1 MLLRL
6 ENIEKSYKNNF
17 EEKNVLNG
25 ISLKIRDNDIVTIY
39 GNSGVGKST
48 LLNIVSGIINPDK
61 GIVNFNGKI
70 VDNSNKLSIRKKMIS
85 ILLQKDNLLPEF
97 NVSDNMIL
105 PLIINGFKY
114 MEAESRVNEVLDY
127 LDMKNYKLRYPNH
140 LSSGEYQRI
149 SLLRCICKKPKLI
162 IADEPTANLDEK
174 NCEQL
179 MKLIVKLNKD
189 YGMAFLIASH
199 DKRFKKV
206 STLEYELFN
215 GDLKINE

>member
-17 EEKNVLNG
+17 EEKAVLNG
-25 ISLKIRDNDIVTIY
+25 INLKIRDNDIVTVY
-39 GNSGVGKST
+39 GNSGVGKTT

-61 GIVNFNGKI
+61 GTVNFNGEM
-70 VDNSNKLSIRKKMIS
+70 VDNSNKISIRKKMIS

-97 NVSDNMIL
+97 NVADNMIL

-114 MEAESRVNEVLDY
+114 GEAELRVNEVLNY
-127 LDMKNYKLRYPNH
+127 LDMKKYKLRYPNQ

-149 SLLRCICKKPKLI
+149 SLLRCICKNPKLI

-189 YGMAFLIASH
+189 NGMAFLIATH

-206 STLEYELFN
+206 STLKYELFN
-215 GDLKINE
+215 GDLKNK

>member
-1 MLLRL
+1 M
-6 ENIEKSYKNNF
+6 EI
-17 EEKNVLNG
+17 
-25 ISLKIRDNDIVTIY
+25 
-39 GNSGVGKST
+39 SGVGKTT

-61 GIVNFNGKI
+61 GTVNFNGEM
-70 VDNSNKLSIRKKMIS
+70 VDNSNKISIMKKMIS

-114 MEAESRVNEVLDY
+114 GEAELRVNEVLNY
-127 LDMKNYKLRYPNH
+127 LDMKKYKLRYPNQ

-149 SLLRCICKKPKLI
+149 SLFRDVFVKRNV

-174 NCEQL
+174 IEQL

-189 YGMAFLIASH
+189 YRMAFLIATH
-199 DKRFKKV
+199 DKDLKKF
-206 STLEYELFN
+206 STLEYKIVN
-215 GDLKINE
+215 GDLKNK

>member
-17 EEKNVLNG
+17 EEKAVLNG
-25 ISLKIRDNDIVTIY
+25 INLKIRDNDIVTVY
-39 GNSGVGKST
+39 GNSGVGKTT

-61 GIVNFNGKI
+61 GTVNFNGEM
-70 VDNSNKLSIRKKMIS
+70 VDNSNKISIRKKMIS

-114 MEAESRVNEVLDY
+114 GEAELRVNEVLNY
-127 LDMKNYKLRYPNH
+127 LDMKKYKLRYPNQ

-149 SLLRCICKKPKLI
+149 SLLRCICK
-162 IADEPTANLDEK
+162 TQN
-174 NCEQL
+174 
-179 MKLIVKLNKD
+179 
-189 YGMAFLIASH
+189 
-199 DKRFKKV
+199 
-206 STLEYELFN
+206 
-215 GDLKINE
+215 

>member
-6 ENIEKSYKNNF
+6 ENIKKTYKNNF
-17 EEKNVLNG
+17 EEKAVLNG
-25 ISLKIRDNDIVTIY
+25 VSLKIRYSDIVTVY
-39 GNSGVGKST
+39 GNSGVGKTT
-48 LLNIVSGIINPDK
+48 LLNIVSGIIKPDK
-61 GIVNFNGKI
+61 GIVNINGKI
-70 VDNSNKLSIRKKMIS
+70 VDNSNKINIRKKMIS

-105 PLIINGFKY
+105 PLVINGFKY
-114 MEAESRVNEVLDY
+114 TEAELRVNEVLDY
-127 LDMKNYKLRYPNH
+127 LDMKNYKLRYPDQ

-179 MKLIVKLNKD
+179 MKLIVKLNRD
-189 YGMAFLIASH
+189 YGMAFLIATH

-215 GDLKINE
+215 GDLKNK

>member
-6 ENIEKSYKNNF
+6 ENIEKSYRTNF

-25 ISLKIRDNDIVTIY
+25 ISLKILDSDIVTVY
-39 GNSGVGKST
+39 GNSGAGKST
-48 LLNIVSGIINPDK
+48 LLNIVSGIIDPDK
-61 GIVNFNGKI
+61 GIVNINGKI
-70 VDNSNKLSIRKKMIS
+70 VDTSNKISIRKKMIS
-85 ILLQKDNLLPEF
+85 ILSQKDNLLPEF
-97 NVSDNMIL
+97 NIFDNMIL
-105 PLIINGFKY
+105 PLIINGFRHA
-114 MEAESRVNEVLDY
+114 EAELRVNEVLDY
-127 LDMKNYKLRYPNH
+127 LDMKNYKLRYPNQ

-149 SLLRCICKKPKLI
+149 SLLRCICKNPKLI

-179 MKLIVKLNKD
+179 MKLIVKLNDD
-189 YGMAFLIASH
+189 YGMAFIIATH

-215 GDLKINE
+215 GDLKKK

>member
-25 ISLKIRDNDIVTIY
+25 ISLKIRDNDIVAVY

-61 GIVNFNGKI
+61 GIVNINGKI
-70 VDNSNKLSIRKKMIS
+70 VDNSNKINIRKKMIS

-105 PLIINGFKY
+105 PLVINGLKY
-114 MEAESRVNEVLDY
+114 AEAELRINEVLDY
-127 LDMKNYKLRYPNH
+127 LDMKNYKLRYPNQ

-179 MKLIVKLNKD
+179 MELIVKLNRD
-189 YGMAFLIASH
+189 YGMAFLIATH

-215 GDLKINE
+215 GDLKNK

>member
-17 EEKNVLNG
+17 EEKAVLNG
-25 ISLKIRDNDIVTIY
+25 INLKIRDNDIVTVY
-39 GNSGVGKST
+39 GNSGVGKTT

-61 GIVNFNGKI
+61 GTVNFNGEM
-70 VDNSNKLSIRKKMIS
+70 VDNSNKISIRKKMIS

-114 MEAESRVNEVLDY
+114 GEAELRVNEVLNY
-127 LDMKNYKLRYPNH
+127 LDMKKYKLRYPNQ
-140 LSSGEYQRI
+140 LSSGVYQRI
-149 SLLRCICKKPKLI
+149 SLLRCICKNPKLI

-189 YGMAFLIASH
+189 YGMAFLIATH

-206 STLEYELFN
+206 STLKYELFN
-215 GDLKINE
+215 GDLKNK

>member
-6 ENIEKSYKNNF
+6 ENIKKTYKNNF
-17 EEKNVLNG
+17 EEKAVLNG
-25 ISLKIRDNDIVTIY
+25 VSLKIRDNDIVTVY
-39 GNSGVGKST
+39 GNSGVGKTT
-48 LLNIVSGIINPDK
+48 LLNIVSGIIKPDK
-61 GIVNFNGKI
+61 GIVNINGKI
-70 VDNSNKLSIRKKMIS
+70 VDNSNKINIRKKMIS

-105 PLIINGFKY
+105 PLVINGFKY
-114 MEAESRVNEVLDY
+114 TEAELRVNEVLDY
-127 LDMKNYKLRYPNH
+127 LDMKNYKLRYPDQ

-189 YGMAFLIASH
+189 YGMAFLIATH

-215 GDLKINE
+215 GDLKNK

>member
-6 ENIEKSYKNNF
+6 ENIKKTYKNNF
-17 EEKNVLNG
+17 EEKAVLNG
-25 ISLKIRDNDIVTIY
+25 VSLKIRDNDIVTVY
-39 GNSGVGKST
+39 GNSGVGKTT
-48 LLNIVSGIINPDK
+48 LLNIVSGIIKPDK
-61 GIVNFNGKI
+61 GIVNINGKI
-70 VDNSNKLSIRKKMIS
+70 VDNSNKINIRKKMIS

-105 PLIINGFKY
+105 PLVINGFKY
-114 MEAESRVNEVLDY
+114 AEAELRVNEVLDY
-127 LDMKNYKLRYPNH
+127 LDMKNYKLRYPDQ

-189 YGMAFLIASH
+189 YGMAFLIATH

-215 GDLKINE
+215 GDLKNK

>member
-6 ENIEKSYKNNF
+6 ENIEKSYRTNF

-25 ISLKIRDNDIVTIY
+25 ISLKILDSDIVTVY
-39 GNSGVGKST
+39 GNSGAGKST
-48 LLNIVSGIINPDK
+48 LLNIVSGIIDPDK
-61 GIVNFNGKI
+61 GIVNINGKI
-70 VDNSNKLSIRKKMIS
+70 VDNSNKISIRKKMIS
-85 ILLQKDNLLPEF
+85 ILSQKDNLLPEF
-97 NVSDNMIL
+97 NIFDNMIL
-105 PLIINGFKY
+105 PLIINGFRHA
-114 MEAESRVNEVLDY
+114 EAELRVNEVLDY
-127 LDMKNYKLRYPNH
+127 LDMKNYKLRYPNQ

-179 MKLIVKLNKD
+179 MKLIVKLNDD
-189 YGMAFLIASH
+189 YGMAFIIATH

-215 GDLKINE
+215 GDLKKK

>member
-6 ENIEKSYKNNF
+6 ENIEKSYRTNF

-25 ISLKIRDNDIVTIY
+25 ISLKILDSDIVTVY
-39 GNSGVGKST
+39 GNSGAGKST
-48 LLNIVSGIINPDK
+48 LLNIVSGIIDPDK
-61 GIVNFNGKI
+61 GIVNINGKI
-70 VDNSNKLSIRKKMIS
+70 VDTSNKISIRKKMIS
-85 ILLQKDNLLPEF
+85 ILSQKDNLLPEF
-97 NVSDNMIL
+97 NIFDNMIL
-105 PLIINGFKY
+105 PLIINGFRHA
-114 MEAESRVNEVLDY
+114 EAELRVNEVLDY
-127 LDMKNYKLRYPNH
+127 LDMKNYKLRYPNQ

-149 SLLRCICKKPKLI
+149 SLLRCICKNPKLI

-179 MKLIVKLNKD
+179 MKLIVKLNND
-189 YGMAFLIASH
+189 YGMAFIIATH

-215 GDLKINE
+215 GDLKKK

>member
-1 MLLRL
+1 M
-6 ENIEKSYKNNF
+6 EIQEQ
-17 EEKNVLNG
+17 E
-25 ISLKIRDNDIVTIY
+25 
-39 GNSGVGKST
+39 KST

-61 GIVNFNGKI
+61 GTININGKM
-70 VDNSNKLSIRKKMIS
+70 VDTSNKLVSGKMIS
-85 ILLQKDNLLPEF
+85 ILSQKDNLFPEF
-97 NVSDNMIL
+97 NIFDNMIL
-105 PLIINGFKY
+105 PLIINGFRHA
-114 MEAESRVNEVLDY
+114 EAELRVNEVLDY
-127 LDMKNYKLRYPNH
+127 LDMKNYKLRYPNQ

-179 MKLIVKLNKD
+179 MKLIVKLNDD
-189 YGMAFLIASH
+189 YGMAFIIATH

-215 GDLKINE
+215 GDLKKK

>member
-1 MLLRL
+1 MLLKL
-6 ENIEKSYKNNF
+6 KNIEKSYKNSF
-17 EEKNVLNG
+17 EEINVLNK
-25 ISLKIRDNDIVTIY
+25 ISLNLKDNDIVTVY

-48 LLNIVSGIINPDK
+48 LLNIVAGIINPDK
-61 GIVNFNGKI
+61 GVVDFNENVI
-70 VDNSNKLSIRKKMIS
+70 DNSNKISIRKKMIS
-85 ILLQKDNLLPEF
+85 ILSQKDNLLPEF

-105 PLIINGFKY
+105 PLIINGFKHA
-114 MEAESRVNEVLDY
+114 EAELRVNEVLDY
-127 LDMKNYKLRYPNH
+127 LDMNNYKLRYPNQ
-140 LSSGEYQRI
+140 LSIGEYQRI
-149 SLLRCICKKPKLI
+149 SLLRCICKNPKLI

-189 YGMAFLIASH
+189 DGMAFLIASH

-215 GDLKINE
+215 GDLIKK